1 MSQLDLALEAGVSA
15 RHLSFVETGRAQPS
29 RELLLGLAEHL
40 EIPLREQNALLLAA
54 GYAPV
59 FSETPLET
67 SQMRPVRHALKA
79 ILTGHEP
86 YPALIV
92 DRQWEVVAS
101 NEPAQ
106 AILRDGV
113 AEELLA
119 PPANALRITMHPN
132 GLAPQILNFGEWSA
146 HLITRLHR
154 QALLSRDPAL
164 AELERELLAYPG
176 VEPSSG
182 IGEPAE
188 MLFVA
193 LRLRR
198 PSDGTVLSMSST
210 IATFGTALDITLEEL
225 SIERSSPPTRER
237 SPTSEVIESRRGR
250 CHARGAQRTRAKELT
265 HDRDCDRGLH
275 RRDVCR
281 VLGAAGSH
289 EPGPRVADRRGC
301 RRLLAR

>member
-1 MSQLDLALEAGVSA
+1 MSQLDLSLEAGVSA

-59 FSETPLET
+59 FSETPLEA

-106 AILRDGV
+106 AILREGV

-119 PPANALRITMHPN
+119 PPANALRITMHPD
-132 GLAPQILNFGEWSA
+132 GLAPHILNFDEWSA

-154 QALLSRDPAL
+154 QALLSQDPAL

-176 VEPSSG
+176 VEASSG
-182 IGEPAE
+182 IAEPAE

-198 PSDGTVLSMSST
+198 PSDGTVLSMFST
-210 IATFGTALDITLEEL
+210 LATFGTAVDITLEEL
-225 SIERSSPPTRER
+225 SIESFFPAD
-237 SPTSEVIESRRGR
+237 ESTEAYLRGN
-250 CHARGAQRTRAKELT
+250 
-265 HDRDCDRGLH
+265 
-275 RRDVCR
+275 
-281 VLGAAGSH
+281 
-289 EPGPRVADRRGC
+289 
-301 RRLLAR
+301 